1 MKNLSKIF
9 CLRNRCL
16 VLYEDETTVKIG
28 FVKADESAQERL
40 RRYFKNRNVI
50 FDLMTAESF
59 DILVKRIGTPE
70 AKENKKQLHISDPM
84 EEAKKAP
91 VVNLTASILGD
102 GIRRNAS
109 DIHIEVTE
117 AKCTVRFRKDGNLST
132 NLETDCRTGRA
143 IIGRIKLLSGL
154 NILEH
159 RKCQDGRFDFT
170 YNGKTF
176 DIRVSCL
183 PSNECESVALRLLGG
198 GRNIPSLEELGFS
211 KEEIALIRQFEKL
224 EKGLVLVTGST
235 GMGKSTTLASI
246 LNEMEKQQTKIITIE
261 DPVEYT
267 IPGTVQI
274 QVEEEIGKTFPE
286 VLKRV
291 LRHDPDILLIGE
303 IRDEETA
310 SFACRLAL
318 TGHLVFGTLH
328 TGSTEETVTRLL
340 DLSVAPYILSNVLKG
355 VIGQKLVQ
363 KQGGG
368 RTVNAEIRTFNSESI
383 KKIMGEM
390 K

>member
-9 CLRNRCL
+9 CLRNSCL
-16 VLYEDETTVKIG
+16 ILYEDESVVKIG
-28 FVKADESAQERL
+28 FVKADEHVQERL
-40 RRYFKNRNVI
+40 RRYFKNKKVL
-50 FDLMTAESF
+50 FESMDADSF
-59 DILVKRIGTPE
+59 DILVKRMGTPG
-70 AKENKKQLHISDPM
+70 AKESRIERQVSDPL

-91 VVNLTASILGD
+91 VVNLTSSILGD
-102 GIRRNAS
+102 GIRQKVS
-109 DIHIEVTE
+109 DIHIEVCPE
-117 AKCTVRFRKDGNLST
+117 KCTVRFRKDGELFT

-143 IIGRIKLLSGL
+143 LIGRIKLLSGL

-159 RKCQDGRFDFT
+159 RKCQDGRFDFF
-170 YNGKTF
+170 YGEKKH
-176 DIRVSCL
+176 DVRVSCL
-183 PSNECESVALRLLGG
+183 PSGECESVALRILGG
-198 GRNIPSLEELGFS
+198 GKEIPQLEELGFS
-211 KEEIALIRQFEKL
+211 KTEIALIRSFEKL

-235 GMGKSTTLASI
+235 GMGKTTTLASI
-246 LNEMEKQQTKIITIE
+246 LCEMEKQCSKIITIE

-274 QVEEEIGKTFPE
+274 QVDETIGKTFPE
-286 VLKRV
+286 VLKRI

-328 TGSTEETVTRLL
+328 TGSAEETVTRLM
-340 DLSVAPYILSNVLKG
+340 DLGTPPYILCDVLKG

-363 KQGGG
+363 KESGG
-368 RTVNAEIRTFNSESI
+368 RTVKAEIRTFDAQSLRNLL
-383 KKIMGEM
+383 GEL